1 MEQQNLDQAFRASQ
15 LIVAYL
21 QGDLSV
27 EEQLELDA
35 WIEETDENR
44 ALFSELTN
52 HDRLNEELNEY
63 YVPESRKRAAL
74 RRIRR
79 KLFLRNVK
87 VFGIIPLMALRY
99 VAAAAVIGFI
109 ATAIYFYGIKNR
121 STSAPTNVAKE
132 TKEIPPGDGNQ
143 VVLTLAD
150 GTTIKLDSS
159 GNGLLAQQNGTEIMK
174 QKDGQVIYLSGDNK
188 SGEVSM
194 NSISTPRGKQHELIL
209 PDGSRVWLNALS
221 KIDFP
226 TAFTGKQR
234 NVSIS
239 GEAYFDV
246 VRDKSKPFHV
256 NVDGMDIK
264 VTGTKFNINA
274 YKDEATVKSTLF
286 EGGVKVTKEEVTVDL
301 MPGQQVELNQ
311 KTNQFKVV
319 NSADLEAT
327 AAWKDGVFYLN
338 NIDVASLMRQAA
350 RWYDIEVEYPN
361 GVPSV
366 TLFGE
371 IDRNTNLSE
380 LMKVLNESGIKTR
393 LVDGKTL
400 QIFQ

>member
-1 MEQQNLDQAFRASQ
+1 MEQQNLDQAFRASE

-21 QGDLSV
+21 KGNLTDQEQQELDSWV
-27 EEQLELDA
+27 EESN
-35 WIEETDENR
+35 ENR

-52 HDRLNEELNEY
+52 PVRLNEAISEFYL
-63 YVPESRKRAAL
+63 PEKKKKIAL
-74 RRIRR
+74 HKLRR
-79 KLFLRNVK
+79 KLFTRNK
-87 VFGIIPLMALRY
+87 KIFGIIPFMAARY
-99 VAAAAVIGFI
+99 VAAAAFLGVV
-109 ATAIYFYGIKNR
+109 ATGIYFISKK
-121 STSAPTNVAKE
+121 STSASSTAA
-132 TKEIPPGDGNQ
+132 TKKTPDIVPGDGNQ

-150 GTTIKLDSS
+150 GTKIQLDSS
-159 GNGLLAQQNGTEIMK
+159 GMGLLAQQNGTEILK
-174 QKDGQVIYLSGDNK
+174 QKDGQVIYQSNNP
-188 SGEVSM
+188 SQASM
-194 NSISTPRGKQHELIL
+194 NSIITPKGKQHELIL

-234 NVSIS
+234 NISLS

-246 VRDKSKPFHV
+246 VTDKSRPFHV
-256 NVDGMDIK
+256 NVDGMDVK
-264 VTGTKFNINA
+264 VTGTQFNVNA
-274 YKDEATVKSTLF
+274 YKDETTVKSTLF
-286 EGGVKVTKEEVTVDL
+286 EGGVKVTKDALTVDL
-301 MPGQQVELNQ
+301 MPGQQLQ
-311 KTNQFKVV
+311 MDPKTKQFKLVK
-319 NSADLEAT
+319 NADLEAT

-338 NIDVASLMRQAA
+338 NIDVAALMRQAA

-393 LVDGKTL
+393 LDGKTL